1 MNSFSGSGAAALP
14 RWQLPDHCSLHST
27 GGKCFIHELSTLLY
41 TSPSCRKIKCLLQ
54 EWYEWGSGPLIL
66 YYYVAL
72 FDELCTNWL
81 LEFGQGRCLFWERS
95 NCRVLCNFTI
105 WVEPNTCW
113 LPPASFLLW
122 EGICFGSYLQ
132 SFLFLCTCC
141 DNVLFSPM
149 LLPVVLFCVSY
160 FVNPVLRPIF
170 FFFLDSFKIGRYQP
184 SVNLVF
190 TVVTLFRFTM
200 FPNNKKTT
208 SLTTHHIYV
217 FAREMVISFIS
228 VQN

>member
-14 RWQLPDHCSLHST
+14 RWQLPDHYSLHST
-27 GGKCFIHELSTLLY
+27 GGKCFMHELSALLY

-54 EWYEWGSGPLIL
+54 EWCGWGSGPLIL

-81 LEFGQGRCLFWERS
+81 LEFGQDGCLFWERS

-122 EGICFGSYLQ
+122 EGICFGNYLQ
-132 SFLFLCTCC
+132 SI
-141 DNVLFSPM
+141 
-149 LLPVVLFCVSY
+149 LLLHAVIMFCSLPYFFQLSSSVSVTLSILFCV
-160 FVNPVLRPIF
+160 PF
-170 FFFLDSFKIGRYQP
+170 FSFSWIVSRLGALCE
-184 SVNLVF
+184 S
-190 TVVTLFRFTM
+190 RFHR
-200 FPNNKKTT
+200 
-208 SLTTHHIYV
+208 SH
-217 FAREMVISFIS
+217 SFQIQKFS
-228 VQN
+228 EQ